1 MTEMHSR
8 TASAAQA
15 SKPGGSNAADVAVNV
30 GVLLLGVVLGMFNLA
45 SNAENSLRIPALL
58 AAMLLFASSLSEIV
72 YESKTAAADDD
83 EPEEDVPAGRAVMRG
98 SSMPPAA
105 GPPARSPMIPILVL
119 SLAIW
124 VGIAALLNPEAEQT
138 LRGLSLLAAFLLC
151 YNAISELRQGDG

>member
-8 TASAAQA
+8 PAPAAPA
-15 SKPGGSNAADVAVNV
+15 ARPRNSKAADIAVNV
-30 GVLLLGVVLGMFNLA
+30 GVLFLGVVLGMFDLV

-72 YESKTAAADDD
+72 YEAKTGADDED
-83 EPEEDVPAGRAVMRG
+83 DVEEDVPAGRAVMRG
-98 SSMPPAA
+98 SSLPPAA

-119 SLAIW
+119 ALAVW
-124 VGIAALLNPEAEQT
+124 VGIAALLTPEAEQT

-151 YNAISELRQGDG
+151 YNAISELRQGEG